1 MIIRW
6 GYVIPEPDDG
16 CHISI
21 WYMVNGGPAQ
31 HAITYHV
38 FYCEDINPVIDI
50 LEKVFP
56 GKTVA
61 FTRAKSLEYEPER
74 RAFPFKIHTKED
86 EHIPEVSDVR

>member
-6 GYVIPEPDDG
+6 GYKIPEPDDL
-16 CHISI
+16 CHLSV

-56 GKTVA
+56 GKTVE
-61 FTRAKSLEYEPER
+61 FSRAKSLEYEPER
-74 RAFPFKIHTKED
+74 RAFPFKIYVESKKG
-86 EHIPEVSDVR
+86 R